1 MMKNCLGLL
10 FGIICLAS
18 CQSQDGFTIKGK
30 VNNAKS
36 GSLFLVNLIT
46 EEQDTLNIKEGKFS
60 MTGTA
65 NEPTPFLMYSTDVLP
80 AQTIFYAHKGNTE
93 IEFTVNEPNTMKVK
107 GGKTQEEYKKFS
119 NITKPL
125 LAKFDSIQNLAMSG
139 KIDQEEVQK
148 TAMLIQQEYEAANLD
163 FVEKN
168 PGSYV
173 SSLLA
178 YEYFRQKTQLTNEE
192 KKQFIAKLDK
202 HVQES
207 HFGQKML
214 ELVSLDEVMAIG
226 KPAPDFTLPTVT
238 GQSMSLQSFRGK
250 YVLIDFWA
258 SWCQPCRTEN
268 PNVVAAYNK
277 FKNNNFSILGVSLD
291 ENKKQWQTAIK
302 KDKLSWAHV
311 SDLSGWNSSVVSLY
325 NIKSIPSNVLVDP
338 KGNIIA
344 KDLRGAELENK
355 LSNLLK

>member
-1 MMKNCLGLL
+1 MKNCFVLL
-10 FGIICLAS
+10 VSVLCLAS
-18 CQSQDGFTIKGK
+18 CQNQDGFTINGK
-30 VNNAKS
+30 VNNAKT
-36 GSLFLVNLIT
+36 GNIFLVNLIT
-46 EEQDTLNIKEGKFS
+46 ENQDTLDIVDGTFS
-60 MTGTA
+60 ITGEA
-65 NEPTPFLMYSTDVLP
+65 KEPTPFLMYSPEVLP
-80 AQTIFYAHKGNTE
+80 AQVIFYAQKGNTD
-93 IEFTVNEPNTMKVK
+93 IEFTVNEPTTMKINS
-107 GGKTQEEYKKFS
+107 GKTQAEYKKFS
-119 NITKPL
+119 DITKPL

-139 KIDQEEVQK
+139 KIEQEQVQK
-148 TAMLIQQEYEAANLD
+148 VAMDIQKEYETANLD

-192 KKQFIAKLDK
+192 KKQFIAKLET

-214 ELVSLDEVMAIG
+214 ELINVDEVTAIG
-226 KPAPDFTLPTVT
+226 KAAPDFTLPSIS
-238 GQSMSLQSFRGK
+238 GKKLSLQSYKGK

-258 SWCQPCRTEN
+258 SWCQPCRVEN
-268 PNVVAAYNK
+268 PNIVAAYKK
-277 FKNNNFSILGVSLD
+277 FKNNNFTILGVSLD
-291 ENKKQWQTAIK
+291 ENKKQWQAAIQ
-302 KDKLSWAHV
+302 KDNLAWTHV

-344 KDLRGAELENK
+344 KDLRGVELENK